1 MVMLSRSFFLWSC
14 VELDP
19 MREKYEEY
27 MSKPGFL
34 QEVLE
39 DGANRARKIASETVS
54 EVRSAIGISG
64 IS

>member
-1 MVMLSRSFFLWSC
+1 MIMR
-14 VELDP
+14 ELDP
-19 MREKYEEY
+19 MRKKYEEY

-39 DGANRARKIASETVS
+39 DGANRARKIASETIS